1 MHAGSVRD
9 ARGCTPDLYRHVMG
23 CFPTG
28 VTVMTVRTPDGLKA
42 GVTANSFNTVS
53 LEPPLILWSVALK
66 APSLSAFRSAG
77 HFAVNVLADHQHT
90 VALHFARPHKDKFA
104 GIPLVE
110 GLTGAPLI
118 AGALAHIECRVAER
132 YAGGDHEIM
141 LGEVMTLR
149 RDEGEPLVFRSG
161 KFCRLAPHEVH
172 VRTWD

>member
-1 MHAGSVRD
+1 MHGGSVP
-9 ARGCTPDLYRHVMG
+9 AAPGCTPDLFRHVTG

-77 HFAVNVLADHQHT
+77 HFAVNVLADHQDA
-90 VALHFARPHKDKFA
+90 VARHFARPHKDKFA
-104 GIPLVE
+104 GIP
-110 GLTGAPLI
+110 
-118 AGALAHIECRVAER
+118 HIECRVAER

-141 LGEVMTLR
+141 LGEVMALR

-161 KFCRLAPHEVH
+161 KFCRLAPH
-172 VRTWD
+172 